1 MQLIDICANFKHI
14 LLPQNCILC
23 GSVCGHRQLCTGCSQ
38 DLPLHHSPCC
48 PVCALPAT
56 QGEVCGNC
64 LKLPPRFDATTAALN
79 FDFPADAIVR
89 ALKYQGQ
96 LEIAG
101 LLATILAQR
110 LAGCDKPDFIL
121 PMPLHATRLQQRGFN
136 QAAEIARRV
145 AHRLAVPFTVNAA
158 VRVRATDPQAGLPL
172 EQRRK
177 NLRGAFAAAEDLS
190 GKKIAVIDDVMTTG
204 TSLNELAKT
213 LKAAGA
219 VRVECWVAARTLK
232 H

>member
-1 MQLIDICANFKHI
+1 MQLIDICTNFKHV

-23 GSVCGHRQLCTGCSQ
+23 GSACGHRQLCKGCSQ
-38 DLPLHHSPCC
+38 DLPLHQTACC
-48 PVCALPAT
+48 PVCALPT
-56 QGEVCGNC
+56 PQGEVCGNC
-64 LKLPPRFDATTAALN
+64 LKHPPRFDATTAALN

-96 LEIAG
+96 LEIAE
-101 LLATILAQR
+101 LLATMLAQR
-110 LAGCDKPDFIL
+110 LAGCGKPDFIL
-121 PMPLHATRLQQRGFN
+121 PMPLHTARLQHRGFN

-145 AHRLAVPFTVNAA
+145 ARLLDVPFAVNAA
-158 VRVRATDPQAGLPL
+158 LRVRATEPQAGLPL

-190 GKKIAVIDDVMTTG
+190 GKKVAVIDDVMTTG